1 MPRKI
6 KGLCSIV
13 ILNWNGMKYIKP
25 CFSSILS
32 QTYKNIEI
40 IVVDNGSTDGSK
52 EFIKNNYPDVIF
64 IENDKNLGYAA
75 ASNQGIRASKGE
87 YVLALNLDVT
97 LTNNF
102 IEAMVDSI
110 NQAPDIGSASGKLIR
125 TNPGA
130 KQLIDTTGHVLHMN
144 RTIVNR
150 GIGTVDRGQYDRSC
164 YIFGACA
171 AASLYKRDMLE
182 DVKINDEYYDAYYF
196 SNVED
201 VDLDWR
207 AQIYGWKCIYT
218 PNAIGYHERGPFNKS
233 GPTNFFYNL
242 RNRLITLIKNE
253 NILIVANPLHLIFII
268 NMLFFITI
276 DYITNIFIRDA
287 VNVAIRSLPHIL
299 IKRRHIQRNRKA
311 SIRYLRKLYS
321 IGIDDVLSLL
331 RLIVFVAIAVALS
344 RLLGFGKSLL
354 FFFLLIASWGILDSI
369 VTQFL
374 RKKNENE

>member
-1 MPRKI
+1 MPCKI

-25 CFSSILS
+25 CFNSILS

-52 EFIKNNYPDVIF
+52 EFIKNNYPDVIL

-102 IEAMVDSI
+102 IEVMHDAI
-110 NQAPDIGSASGKLIR
+110 NQAHDIGSASGKLIR
-125 TNPGA
+125 TNPIN
-130 KQLIDTTGHVLHMN
+130 KQLIDTAGHVLHIN

-150 GIGTVDRGQYDRSC
+150 GIGTVDRGQYERSC

-171 AASLYKRDMLE
+171 AASLYKREMLE
-182 DVKINDEYYDAYYF
+182 EIKMSDEYYDEYF
-196 SNVED
+196 FLNVED

-218 PNAIGYHERGPFNKS
+218 PKAIGYHERGPFNKS
-233 GPTNFFYNL
+233 GPTNFFYNT
-242 RNRLITLIKNE
+242 RNRLIALIKNE
-253 NILIVANPLHLIFII
+253 NILIMANPLHLFFIV
-268 NMLFFITI
+268 NMLIFLTI

-287 VNVAIRSLPHIL
+287 VNAAIRSLPHSL

-321 IGIDDVLSLL
+321 IGIDDIFSLL
-331 RLIVFVAIAVALS
+331 RLIVFVAIAAVLS
-344 RLLGFGKSLL
+344 RLMGFGIFLL
-354 FFFLLIASWGILDSI
+354 FFFLLIVSWGIFDSI
-369 VTQFL
+369 TMQFL
-374 RKKNENE
+374 KKNNENK